1 MELNL
6 DIRTLCVITAMLSI
20 VYFIGLS
27 LLQKNQAPISG
38 LFTLAMAILML
49 AIGFSLLSFGS
60 TISIWLSK
68 IAANTLIAFGFT
80 LIVHSLCQFRITSF
94 IYSKI
99 AFILLPLVA
108 LSFIYYSLFEIST
121 TTRIIIISLH
131 VAICTSMSAYI
142 TLKGKAE
149 DLSLA
154 IWLLAG
160 IFFFNAFFMALRI
173 AITVSGSDINNFLHA
188 GNIHQLAFFMMV
200 VLIIVV
206 GFTFTWLINARLVS
220 AVYTSSIKDSLTQ
233 LYNRRALEDIIPREF
248 SRAQRNQ
255 SELSIIIVDIDHFK
269 DINDSLGHQ
278 VGDIVLT
285 KIGEIL
291 RTKLR
296 KQDLGFRYGGDEF
309 LIILPDTNTEN
320 AMIVANKIRKSIA
333 NCTFTPNQTE
343 PWTASFGI
351 SQLNKNEQWATLIQ
365 RADEALYSAKS
376 NGRNAVHTAETPS
389 ELSPN
394 LKVMQ

>member
-6 DIRTLCVITAMLSI
+6 DIRTLCVVTAMLSI

-27 LLQKNQAPISG
+27 LLQKNQEPIPG
-38 LFTLAMAILML
+38 LFTLATAILML
-49 AIGFSLLSFGS
+49 SIGFSLLSFGPS
-60 TISIWLSK
+60 ISIWLSK
-68 IAANTLIAFGFT
+68 VAANTLIAFGFT

-108 LSFIYYSLFEIST
+108 ISLIYYSLFDTST
-121 TTRIIIISLH
+121 TTRIVIISLH
-131 VAICTSMSAYI
+131 VVICTSMSAYI
-142 TLKGKAE
+142 TLKGKAD

-160 IFFFNAFFMALRI
+160 IFFFNAFFMTLRI
-173 AITVSGSDINNFLHA
+173 GITVSGSDINNFLHA

-220 AVYTSSIKDSLTQ
+220 TVYSSSIKDSLTQ
-233 LYNRRALEDIIPREF
+233 LYNRRAMEDIIPREY
-248 SRAQRNQ
+248 SRAQRNH
-255 SELSIIIVDIDHFK
+255 SELSIIIADIDHFK
-269 DINDSLGHQ
+269 EINDSLGHQ
-278 VGDIVLT
+278 IGDLVLIR
-285 KIGEIL
+285 IGEIL

-309 LIILPDTNTEN
+309 LIILPETNTEN
-320 AMIVANKIRKSIA
+320 AMIVANKIRESIA
-333 NCTFTPNQTE
+333 SFSFTQNQTV
-343 PWTASFGI
+343 PWTASFGV
-351 SQLNKNEQWATLIQ
+351 SQLNKDEQWSSLIQ
-365 RADEALYSAKS
+365 RADEALYAAKS
-376 NGRNAVHTAETPS
+376 NGRNAVYSAKTPS
-389 ELSPN
+389 DLGPN
-394 LKVMQ
+394 LKVIQ